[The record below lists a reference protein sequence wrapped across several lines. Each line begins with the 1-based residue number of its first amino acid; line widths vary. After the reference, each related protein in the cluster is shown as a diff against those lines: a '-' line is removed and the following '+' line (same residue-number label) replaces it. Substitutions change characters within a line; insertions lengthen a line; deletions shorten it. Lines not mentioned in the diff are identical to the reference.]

1 MADMA
6 RTLIVSLLVLWLA
19 GCSAPRPL
27 ADIGVLVFN
36 EDGHGSGFIV
46 DANSIITA
54 RHVAVQNNLTVKTN
68 DGQEYRVTRTVKAS
82 VDAARLYVDRPFE
95 MPPARLGAAV
105 LRVRDR
111 VTVIGT
117 PECEEVTNCVLPG
130 QVVKINLDLD
140 RDGIRAKNLD
150 IIDAHSAKGCS
161 GGPVLYRGKV
171 VGIVVVGSGGLS
183 GALPIGDFVEILP

>member
-1 MADMA
+1 MVK
-6 RTLIVSLLVLWLA
+6 LILLLALLLA
-19 GCSAPRPL
+19 GCSPPRPL

-36 EDGHGSGFIV
+36 ENGHGSGFIV

-54 RHVAVQNNLTVKTN
+54 RHVADQNSLTVRTN

-82 VDAARLYVDRPFE
+82 VDAARLYVDRQFA
-95 MPPARLGAAV
+95 MPPVRTGTAV
-105 LRVRDR
+105 LRVGDR
-111 VTVIGT
+111 VVVIGT
-117 PECEEVTNCVLPG
+117 PECEEATNCVLPG
-130 QVVKINLDLD
+130 HVVKINLDLD
-140 RDGIRAKNLD
+140 RDGIHAKNLD
-150 IIDAHSAKGCS
+150 IIDAHSSKGCS